1 MSTAF
6 GFGMLGY
13 NIVCLMVAALIVY
26 YCINRFL

>member
-1 MSTAF
+1 MTSAF

-13 NIVCLMVAALIVY
+13 NIVCFILAALLAY

>member
-13 NIVCLMVAALIVY
+13 NIVCFILAALLAY